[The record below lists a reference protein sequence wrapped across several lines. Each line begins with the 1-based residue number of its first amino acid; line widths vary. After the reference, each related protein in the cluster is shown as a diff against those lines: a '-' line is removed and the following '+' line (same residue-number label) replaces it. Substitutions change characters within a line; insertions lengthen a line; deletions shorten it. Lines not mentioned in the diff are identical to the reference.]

1 MTWGISIKI
10 SGKTA
15 YYNIKTLK
23 KAVSLSLSVSPKIA
37 GGRGGRVNMYQ
48 VVKNNYF
55 VDCLTTLNNVIL
67 TLYKCLLKNPNW
79 IA

>member
-23 KAVSLSLSVSPKIA
+23 KAVSLSLSPKIA
-37 GGRGGRVNMYQ
+37 GGRGGRVNMLQ

-55 VDCLTTLNNVIL
+55 VDCLTTLNN
-67 TLYKCLLKNPNW
+67 CNFNLLQVFAEKP
-79 IA
+79 